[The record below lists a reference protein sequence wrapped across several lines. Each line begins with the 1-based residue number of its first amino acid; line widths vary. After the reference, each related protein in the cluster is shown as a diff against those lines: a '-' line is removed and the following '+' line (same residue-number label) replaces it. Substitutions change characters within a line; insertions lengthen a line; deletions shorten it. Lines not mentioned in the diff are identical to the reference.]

1 MLHKN
6 KWLKQAM
13 LASALLLA
21 NPFNLASAAVVTSI
35 RPLGFIA
42 AAIADGVLQ
51 PRFYYLMA
59 HLPTIMRFV
68 HRMSSGY
75 VAPNWLFGSG
85 RKWKHFYQNH

>member
-42 AAIADGVLQ
+42 AAIADGVL
-51 PRFYYLMA
+51 
-59 HLPTIMRFV
+59 PTEVFIT
-68 HRMSSGY
+68 
-75 VAPNWLFGSG
+75 
-85 RKWKHFYQNH
+85 

>member
-42 AAIADGVLQ
+42 AAIADGVL
-51 PRFYYLMA
+51 PTEVLLPDGA
-59 HLPTIMRFV
+59 SPTIMRFV

>member
-42 AAIADGVLQ
+42 AAIADGVL
-51 PRFYYLMA
+51 PTEVL
-59 HLPTIMRFV
+59 LPDGASPHDYALRPSDVQRLRSAELVI
-68 HRMSSGY
+68 
-75 VAPNWLFGSG
+75 WSG